1 MILEVRNLQVGC
13 WKGHPITTTSK
24 AVKDSSFPVFTFLGH
39 HRQQVEEGEAVWE
52 MTRIVVCKSPESTH
66 PGSTRII
73 HVLPHHLHLA
83 MSEL

>member
-1 MILEVRNLQVGC
+1 MILEVRNLQVGS
-13 WKGHPITTTSK
+13 WQGHPTTPTSK
-24 AVKDSSFPVFTFLGH
+24 AFKDSSFPVFTFLAH
-39 HRQQVEEGEAVWE
+39 HWQQVGEGEALWE
-52 MTRIVVCKSPESTH
+52 MTRIAMCKSPESTH